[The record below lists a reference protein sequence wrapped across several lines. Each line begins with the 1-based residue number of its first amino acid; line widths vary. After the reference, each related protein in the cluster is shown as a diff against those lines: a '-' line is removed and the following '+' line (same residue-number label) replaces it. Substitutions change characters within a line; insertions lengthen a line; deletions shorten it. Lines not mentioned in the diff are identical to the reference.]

1 MRTWRQHWGDDQ
13 TPLRE
18 DQVKDEVLGDL
29 TREDLRSVSAV
40 LTPTATREKVQVPFQ
55 GFRMGSII
63 PGDRWVLGVL
73 LI

>member
-1 MRTWRQHWGDDQ
+1 M
-13 TPLRE
+13 RE

-40 LTPTATREKVQVPFQ
+40 LTPTATRKRVQIQ